1 MCVCVCSKAVCPS
14 AVRLLCSHRV
24 LSSAGMSA
32 AALEDLRRQQRAVDE
47 RLAAVAGAAKRLR
60 RAERAAAAS
69 AARAWNLAGR
79 VRNVVLLI
87 YMLSTNDLEP
97 AVLYLRQR
105 GRQNHWPDREDEELA
120 ALATEAFLAASVE
133 EIAAL
138 WDAEAPA
145 DAGALEAAG
154 RYVQQWRVAAW
165 VAVQNRTKGVA
176 PPSDLVLAKFAEVRS
191 SLPAGAQGSAWGVA
205 AMPAARARLTRWRR
219 RLGGRVGKKR
229 AAENIPVEIMR
240 EKARAQRQCSQACRP
255 CMCMT
260 SGWMVDLAQFIKP
273 TGPRLGSVFGVI
285 FWCPFSTCHLGF
297 YSKLIVEPG
306 GRAVFWTDFVRRFLD
321 HLLGPYGRRN
331 HGVWVQFSWVNA
343 SSRLG

>member
-1 MCVCVCSKAVCPS
+1 MRDMRAGFARVYMNTKTQLTGTITVCCATGPCRPGTIKSFLSLSLSCVCMCVCVYSKAVCPS

-60 RAERAAAAS
+60 RAERAAVAS

-87 YMLSTNDLEP
+87 NMLSTNDLEP

-138 WDAEAPA
+138 
-145 DAGALEAAG
+145 
-154 RYVQQWRVAAW
+154 
-165 VAVQNRTKGVA
+165 
-176 PPSDLVLAKFAEVRS
+176 
-191 SLPAGAQGSAWGVA
+191 
-205 AMPAARARLTRWRR
+205 
-219 RLGGRVGKKR
+219 
-229 AAENIPVEIMR
+229 
-240 EKARAQRQCSQACRP
+240 
-255 CMCMT
+255 
-260 SGWMVDLAQFIKP
+260 
-273 TGPRLGSVFGVI
+273 
-285 FWCPFSTCHLGF
+285 
-297 YSKLIVEPG
+297 
-306 GRAVFWTDFVRRFLD
+306 
-321 HLLGPYGRRN
+321 
-331 HGVWVQFSWVNA
+331 
-343 SSRLG
+343 